1 VKGYRPLWAFGHG
14 LSYTDFV
21 LSGLAAQ
28 PDGRAIKVSFSI
40 RNSGKRAGKGVAQVY
55 VAPADRQAAGWEA
68 PKRLGAFAKVDLK
81 PGKSR
86 RVDLTID
93 PRLLATY
100 EAANNNWHIRAGEY
114 RLLLGQASDA
124 TPQSV
129 TVTLPDAV
137 WSAAH
142 PYGIGEAAA
151 GGSVESRPRE
161 ASRAATAKMAMKR

>member
-1 VKGYRPLWAFGHG
+1 MSTNIQLRQIVKAYGDVEVIHG
-14 LSYTDFV
+14 
-21 LSGLAAQ
+21 
-28 PDGRAIKVSFSI
+28 
-40 RNSGKRAGKGVAQVY
+40 
-55 VAPADRQAAGWEA
+55 
-68 PKRLGAFAKVDLK
+68 
-81 PGKSR
+81 
-86 RVDLTID
+86 VDLTID